1 VLFLGVSLVLCSCI
15 TTPDHPKGPH
25 CFPVKTVV
33 RYRAKEYGHVAGE
46 HAMMK
51 ELLNGPIT
59 CGIACSDEFTFN
71 YSASVFRD
79 DTGFLYIVHDV
90 EVVGWGEEA
99 DGTKYWR
106 IRNSWGCHIG
116 A

>member
-1 VLFLGVSLVLCSCI
+1 M
-15 TTPDHPKGPH
+15 
-25 CFPVKTVV
+25 
-33 RYRAKEYGHVAGE
+33 AGE

-71 YSASVFRD
+71 YSAGVFRD